1 MSSTSRTD
9 PDERADALGGERP
22 VERGSFRDRV
32 RRIPGVRP
40 FWRVGVFLAGLL
52 CIAAGF
58 ALAVLPGP
66 LTIPPV
72 LLGLWI
78 WSTEFRWAHRLFAK
92 FREKGD
98 EAWDHAKRHPVSS
111 TIFTVLGL
119 AAAGAAI
126 WATSHYHLVD
136 RGKDLVGLG

>member
-1 MSSTSRTD
+1 MPSTSRTKSD
-9 PDERADALGGERP
+9 VPADLPGEPSGFRHRMRSKPGLGHA
-22 VERGSFRDRV
+22 
-32 RRIPGVRP
+32 
-40 FWRVGVFLAGLL
+40 WRFGVFLAGLL
-52 CIAAGF
+52 FIAACF

-72 LLGLWI
+72 LFGLWI
-78 WSTEFRWAHRLFAK
+78 WSTEFRWAHRLFQK

-98 EAWDHAKRHPVSS
+98 KAWEHAKLHPVSS

-119 AAAGAAI
+119 VAAGAAI

>member
-1 MSSTSRTD
+1 MPSTSRTTTD
-9 PDERADALGGERP
+9 VPADLPGEP
-22 VERGSFRDRV
+22 SGFRHRV
-32 RRIPGVRP
+32 RRKPGVGHA
-40 FWRVGVFLAGLL
+40 WRFGVFLAGLL
-52 CIAAGF
+52 FIAAGF

-72 LLGLWI
+72 LFGLWI
-78 WSTEFRWAHRLFAK
+78 WSTEFRWAHRLFQK

-98 EAWDHAKRHPVSS
+98 EAWDHAKRHPASS

-126 WATSHYHLVD
+126 WATSHYHLID
-136 RGKDLVGLG
+136 RGRDLVGLG